1 VTHNEYRF
9 ASTGFTSLI
18 LRITFSG
25 ALWKAVSCPD
35 VRAYDTIPFM
45 NHNDH
50 VNLLKPA
57 NLPSGGAWAD
67 FGAGRGAFT
76 LALRELTGPTSD
88 IFAIDKDNGCLNGLE
103 RDYRIRF
110 GDPNNLHIIPGD
122 FTGPLD
128 LPVLDGAVM
137 ANSLHYFKNPKMD
150 VIEGG
155 SGRENDKNI
164 RAYQHE
170 TMSHSPDKM
179 VVMRHI
185 RSYLKPR
192 GLLLLIE
199 YNVDSGN
206 PWVPYP
212 VSFETWRELALH
224 AGFNEPR
231 LLAKRSSSFLNEFYS
246 AVVNKIG
253 N

>member
-1 VTHNEYRF
+1 
-9 ASTGFTSLI
+9 
-18 LRITFSG
+18 
-25 ALWKAVSCPD
+25 
-35 VRAYDTIPFM
+35 M

-57 NLPSGGAWAD
+57 NLSPGGTWAD
-67 FGAGRGAFT
+67 FGAGGGAFT

-88 IFAIDKDNGCLNGLE
+88 IFAIDRDRARLNDLE
-103 RDYRIRF
+103 RDYRNHF
-110 GDPNNLHIIPGD
+110 GDSNNLHIIPGD
-122 FTGPLD
+122 FTHLLD

-150 VIEGG
+150 VDELG

-164 RAYQHE
+164 RAYQHDAI
-170 TMSHSPDKM
+170 SHASDKM
-179 VVMRHI
+179 AVMHHV

-192 GLLLLIE
+192 GLLLIIE

-212 VSFETWRELALH
+212 LTFETWRELALQ

-231 LLAKRSSSFLNEFYS
+231 LLAKRSSSFLHEFYS
-246 AVVNKIG
+246 AAVNKIG

>member
-1 VTHNEYRF
+1 
-9 ASTGFTSLI
+9 
-18 LRITFSG
+18 
-25 ALWKAVSCPD
+25 
-35 VRAYDTIPFM
+35 M

-57 NLPSGGAWAD
+57 NLPTGGIWAD
-67 FGAGRGAFT
+67 FGAGEGAFT
-76 LALRELTGPTSD
+76 LAVRELTGPTAD
-88 IFAIDKDNGCLNGLE
+88 IFAIDKDSTRLKGLE

-110 GDPNNLHIIPGD
+110 GEPTNLHIIPGD
-122 FTGPLD
+122 FTHRLD
-128 LPVLDGAVM
+128 LPVLDGIVM

-150 VIEGG
+150 AVGGG
-155 SGRENDKNI
+155 SGEESDINPHS
-164 RAYQHE
+164 AQHE
-170 TMSHSPDKM
+170 STNHSFNK
-179 VVMRHI
+179 VTILRQV
-185 RSYLKPR
+185 RSFLKPN

-199 YNVDSGN
+199 YNVDTGN

-212 VSFETWRELALH
+212 MSFETWRAITLR

-231 LLAKRSSSFLNEFYS
+231 LLAKMPSSFLHEFYS